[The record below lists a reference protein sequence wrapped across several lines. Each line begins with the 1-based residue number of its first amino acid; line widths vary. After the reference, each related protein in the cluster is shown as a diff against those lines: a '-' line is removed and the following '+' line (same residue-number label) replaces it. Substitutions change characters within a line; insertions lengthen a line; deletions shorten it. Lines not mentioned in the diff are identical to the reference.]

1 MSKKCYYAEEVL
13 TCLVEDSDSSICT
26 DDSDPEHDSDSDS
39 YINVVSLHPMDNPSV
54 SIWHIVDPGTHSP
67 TVPDNT
73 SPKFHN
79 MDNLPFSSVISENSS
94 SSEQSSY
101 PLFKLDD
108 FSLTSSLPS
117 KRKHNVNSSSSRNV
131 KQKLADFSSHGNS
144 ESTLSETVLV
154 PPSFT
159 VPINSLLPHRNNPL
173 ATSTPVSDESSGES
187 LEEIIEAFHEY
198 TSTLSTTTR
207 SLSPALITHIS
218 DTELHDDDFSI
229 SLPSNI
235 DQNWQNVTTRK
246 KKPSTRNIS
255 KNFSDITHIS
265 ESLESE
271 MFPEDL
277 SPLPSSTD
285 DDQPHFTKFEHFP
298 VSTYS
303 SSDSCDFTQESI
315 TRYHPNF
322 TLAKIPFEQLCY
334 FVRWYLKS
342 VDRNPDKPEWPV
354 NGMDK
359 NQKRHFR
366 HKVQDY
372 KLKNNVLYHLH
383 TYTEIV
389 QGETIKRCKYFHFF
403 SICLIR
409 LRFLVFFP
417 LHCRQV
423 MFIKIV
429 KFVKHLFLIFF
440 RFLGQSPL

>member
-1 MSKKCYYAEEVL
+1 MSKKHYSAEEVL
-13 TCLVEDSDSSICT
+13 ACLDEDSDSPIST

-39 YINVVSLHPMDNPSV
+39 YIDVVSLHPMDNPAA
-54 SIWHIVDPGTHSP
+54 SIRCVLHPGTNSP
-67 TVPDNT
+67 SLPDNT
-73 SPKFHN
+73 SPKLHN
-79 MDNLPFSSVISENSS
+79 MDNLPLSSVSSENSS
-94 SSEQSSY
+94 SPQSEQSSE
-101 PLFKLDD
+101 PLFKMDNSTLA
-108 FSLTSSLPS
+108 SSVPS
-117 KRKHNVNSSSSRNV
+117 KRKRNINSSSSRNV
-131 KQKLADFSSHGNS
+131 KWKLADLSSHGYSESTLGEMLLVPPSFTLPQVQHSKVADFSSINRHS
-144 ESTLSETVLV
+144 ESTSNESVLV

-159 VPINSLLPHRNNPL
+159 VPVNSSLPHRNNPL
-173 ATSTPVSDESSGES
+173 ATSTPVSDESSGEL

-198 TSTLSTTTR
+198 TSTLSTTPQ
-207 SLSPALITHIS
+207 SLSPASITHIS

-229 SLPSNI
+229 SLPSDI

-265 ESLESE
+265 ESSESE

-277 SPLPSSTD
+277 SPLSSSTD
-285 DDQPHFTKFEHFP
+285 DHQPHFTKFEHFP

-315 TRYHPNF
+315 TRYRPNF

-334 FVRWYLKS
+334 FVRRYLKS

-366 HKVQDY
+366 RKVQDY

-389 QGETIKRCKYFHFF
+389 QGETIKRCTYFHFF
-403 SICLIR
+403 
-409 LRFLVFFP
+409 VF
-417 LHCRQV
+417 V
-423 MFIKIV
+423 
-429 KFVKHLFLIFF
+429 
-440 RFLGQSPL
+440 